1 MTTLITAFL
10 FISGDDEL
18 WLDEIDVDS
27 ETKSTK
33 RTTES
38 FTLSPNKIGSHYVEY
53 EKKIG

>member
-18 WLDEIDVDS
+18 WLDEIEGDS

-53 EKKIG
+53 EKKIC